1 MAALTACT
9 SWNPE
14 PSTRKGADAF
24 LFLLFLLR
32 RYLLLSLR
40 SPLSLPQNTSHLLRL
55 PCSILL
61 KGFRP
66 ETTLFSNTML
76 ETAPEGHNRIYT
88 FRVFLPLFMASSPR
102 RVAILLMIAI
112 VWKLLPL

>member
-9 SWNPE
+9 SWSPE
-14 PSTRKGADAF
+14 LSTRKGADAF
-24 LFLLFLLR
+24 LFLLFLLLR
-32 RYLLLSLR
+32 WLLLSLR
-40 SPLSLPQNTSHLLRL
+40 SVLSLAQNTSHLLRL
-55 PCSILL
+55 PYSILL

-76 ETAPEGHNRIYT
+76 QTAPQGHNRIYT
-88 FRVFLPLFMASSPR
+88 FRVFLLLFIASSPT
-102 RVAILLMIAI
+102 RVTILLMIAI